1 MYLLRLDDASEYMD
15 NEKWDN
21 IESLLDKYNIKP
33 IVGVIPKNEDE
44 VLINRYEENK
54 AFWNR
59 VREWNERGW
68 DVALHGFN
76 HVYSTQSGGI
86 NPVNLRSEFAG
97 MPLKE
102 QKIKIIK
109 ALNIFNEH
117 GLKPLIFIAPSH
129 TFDENTIQALKE
141 ESNIRVVSDTIANDV
156 YKAGEF
162 YFIPQQCGHVRWLPF
177 KVTTFCYHPNYMTE
191 EEFRK
196 LEDFIKRKRS
206 RFGSFKELS
215 LKDRRL
221 SIYDLFLRSIYFFL
235 RRMRIKFKGD

>member
-15 NEKWDN
+15 NEKWDT
-21 IESLLDKYNIKP
+21 IEILLDKYNIKP

-44 VLINRYEENK
+44 VLVNRYEENK
-54 AFWNR
+54 EFWNS
-59 VREWNERGW
+59 VRRWQGKGW
-68 DVALHGFN
+68 DIALHGFN
-76 HVYSTQSGGI
+76 HVYSTNSGGI

-97 MPLKE
+97 IPLKE
-102 QKIKIIK
+102 QKIKILW
-109 ALNIFNEH
+109 ALNIFEEN
-117 GLKPLIFIAPSH
+117 GLNPLIFLAPSH
-129 TFDENTIQALKE
+129 TFDENTLKALEE
-141 ESNIRVVSDTIANDV
+141 ESNIRIVSDTIANDV

-162 YFIPQQCGHVRWLPF
+162 YFIPQQSGHARWLPC
-177 KVTTFCYHPNYMTE
+177 KITTFCYHPNDMTE
-191 EEFRK
+191 DGFRK

-235 RRMRIKFKGD
+235 RRIRSKFKGD